1 MTDQSQ
7 DTSSSSNSNSNDTDN
22 SSDLNLESKNDVRVE
37 ESEAEAI
44 NQNKGFKDF
53 SDLAKN
59 FKDFH
64 EKNKEKPKDEFEK
77 TINGRFGETD
87 VDDEVDF
94 IEPDSAISEIQVTP
108 IENTMTAR
116 AAEALRERV
125 EKTKTFIKDKKQ
137 KTTEVFNQK
146 FDEETKE
153 ELKTLI
159 EESKQI
165 GKGFIG
171 LIKKVIKK

>member
-7 DTSSSSNSNSNDTDN
+7 DTSSSSSSNDTDN
-22 SSDLNLESKNDVRVE
+22 SSDLNIENQNGVRVE
-37 ESEAEAI
+37 EGEALNE
-44 NQNKGFKDF
+44 NKDFKDF
-53 SDLAKN
+53 SNLAKN

-77 TINGRFGETD
+77 TINGRFE
-87 VDDEVDF
+87 EADF
-94 IEPDSAISEIQVTP
+94 IEPNSAISETHVTP

-159 EESKQI
+159 EETKQV

>member
-7 DTSSSSNSNSNDTDN
+7 DTSSNSNDTDN
-22 SSDLNLESKNDVRVE
+22 SSDLNIESQNGVRVE
-37 ESEAEAI
+37 EGEAI
-44 NQNKGFKDF
+44 NENKGFKDF
-53 SDLAKN
+53 SNLAKN

-87 VDDEVDF
+87 VEEADF
-94 IEPDSAISEIQVTP
+94 IEQDSAISEMHVTST
-108 IENTMTAR
+108 EHTRASR
-116 AAEALRERV
+116 AAEVLRERV

>member
-7 DTSSSSNSNSNDTDN
+7 DTSSNSNDTDN
-22 SSDLNLESKNDVRVE
+22 SSDLNIESQNGVRVE
-37 ESEAEAI
+37 EGEALNE
-44 NQNKGFKDF
+44 NKGFKDF
-53 SDLAKN
+53 SNLAKN

-87 VDDEVDF
+87 IEEADF
-94 IEPDSAISEIQVTP
+94 IEPNSAISEMHVTSA
-108 IENTMTAR
+108 EHTRASR
-116 AAEALRERV
+116 AAEVLRERV

>member
-7 DTSSSSNSNSNDTDN
+7 DTSSNSNDTDN
-22 SSDLNLESKNDVRVE
+22 SSDLNIESQNGVRVE
-37 ESEAEAI
+37 EGEALNE
-44 NQNKGFKDF
+44 NKGFKDF
-53 SDLAKN
+53 SNLAKN

-87 VDDEVDF
+87 VDEVDF
-94 IEPDSAISEIQVTP
+94 IEPDSAISEMHVTSA
-108 IENTMTAR
+108 EHTRASR
-116 AAEALRERV
+116 AAEVLRERV

>member
-7 DTSSSSNSNSNDTDN
+7 DTSSSSNDTDN
-22 SSDLNLESKNDVRVE
+22 SSDLNIESQNGVKIE
-37 ESEAEAI
+37 EGEALNE
-44 NQNKGFKDF
+44 NKGFKDF
-53 SDLAKN
+53 SNLAKN

-87 VDDEVDF
+87 VDEVDF
-94 IEPDSAISEIQVTP
+94 IEPDSAISEMHVTSA
-108 IENTMTAR
+108 EHTRASR
-116 AAEALRERV
+116 AAEVLREKV

>member
-7 DTSSSSNSNSNDTDN
+7 DTSSNDTDN
-22 SSDLNLESKNDVRVE
+22 NSDLNVESQNGVRVE
-37 ESEAEAI
+37 EGEALNE
-44 NQNKGFKDF
+44 NKGFKDL

-87 VDDEVDF
+87 VEEADF
-94 IEPDSAISEIQVTP
+94 IEPDSAVSEMHVTP
-108 IENTMTAR
+108 TEHTRASR